1 MSRERLLENIRRRK
15 SFLCVGLDTDRGRI
29 PESLHNGP
37 DPVFSF
43 NKAIID
49 ATAPYVVAFKPNTAF
64 YEADGVRGWLS
75 LEKTVAYIKEKYAD
89 ILVIA
94 DAKRGD
100 IGNTSASY
108 ARAFFDVMGVDAIT
122 VAPYMGADSL
132 KPFFNYKDKWTIVLA
147 ATSNA
152 GSADF
157 QQFKDEAGIKLYEH
171 VVRKASQW
179 AGPDQLMFVVGATKP
194 SELASLRQI
203 VPDYFFLVPGVGAQG
218 GSLTEVVDHAMND
231 HCGLLVNASRS
242 IIYASMEE
250 DFAQAARTEAQK
262 LQQEMAACLE
272 QRGLI

>member
-15 SFLCVGLDTDRGRI
+15 SFLCVGLDTDHGRI
-29 PESLHNGP
+29 PEMLHNDP

-49 ATAPYVVAFKPNTAF
+49 ATASYVVAFKPNTAF
-64 YEADGVRGWLS
+64 YEANGLKGWIS
-75 LEKTVAYIKEKYAD
+75 LEKTVAYIREKYAD
-89 ILVIA
+89 ILIIA

-132 KPFFNYKDKWTIVLA
+132 SPFFNYKDKWTIVLA
-147 ATSNA
+147 ATSNN

-157 QQFKDEAGIKLYEH
+157 QQLKDESGIKLYEH
-171 VVRKASQW
+171 VVRKVSQW

-194 SELASLRQI
+194 SELAKLRQI

-218 GSLTEVVDHAMND
+218 GSLSEVVENAIND

-242 IIYASMEE
+242 IIYASMDK
-250 DFAQAARTEAQK
+250 DFAEVAHTEAQR
-262 LQQEMAACLE
+262 LQQEMAIYLK